1 VKTWGVYLCQWRVS
15 LIDLDFDAL
24 SASLILVFRI
34 ILEGKMTGKKE
45 EPFSL
50 IFYTDL
56 NGFKMMTQIF
66 SGDLG

>member
-1 VKTWGVYLCQWRVS
+1 M
-15 LIDLDFDAL
+15 IDLDFDAL

-34 ILEGKMTGKKE
+34 IVEGKMTGKKD